1 MNMKVTY
8 ELTMNEDAV
17 TVISARC
24 ELPLYGRWTELVVT
38 SYALHE
44 HDYCTM
50 TAVNF
55 GFRPIPNSE
64 VRGSSFAACQ
74 NGLLGLSRGTGANRQ
89 QFEQALSVPKIV
101 GVLLD
106 YSDLNDG
113 GVPAGRTVTG
123 SILRRIESLVETARQ
138 KIRDGLAIDPEVRTM
153 ALNKLHDHYGEAT
166 AEAINTFLGQIDW
179 RLMLAK
185 SGCDDDQLN
194 VVEFAMGHNPPRF
207 LTIHDEPS
215 LDIPLIA
222 SAPLN
227 RFDRA
232 TIANI
237 KATALLRNVCGEKL
251 FNEFESTGQIT
262 VEEQGFKFEIKP
274 GEFVKTTDPN
284 GKTARLCIHTIGFA
298 CNPIDEV
305 VIAFLH
311 IKHKLA
317 AYLKE
322 AIVHGPQPGFSTK
335 LKDAA

>member
-1 MNMKVTY
+1 MKVTY

-17 TVISARC
+17 TVISAKC
-24 ELPLYGRWTELVVT
+24 QLPLYGRWTELVVT

-44 HDYCTM
+44 RDFTTM

-55 GFRPIPNSE
+55 GFRAIPNSE
-64 VRGSSFAACQ
+64 VRGDTFDASQ
-74 NGLLGLSRGTGANRQ
+74 NGMLNLSRGKGAMRQ
-89 QFEQALSVPKIV
+89 QFQQALHVPNIV
-101 GVLLD
+101 GNLLD

-123 SILRRIESLVETARQ
+123 SILRRIESIVETARQ
-138 KIRDGLAIDPEVRTM
+138 RIRDNMSTDPEVRAMT
-153 ALNKLHDHYGEAT
+153 LNLIDERYGDAT
-166 AEAINTFLGQIDW
+166 AKAITGFLGQIDW
-179 RLMLAK
+179 KLMLAK

-207 LTIHDEPS
+207 HKIHDEPS
-215 LDIPLIA
+215 VDIPLIA

-262 VEEQGFKFEIKP
+262 VNEQGYEFVIKP
-274 GEFVKTTDPN
+274 GEFVGTTDPN
-284 GKTARLCIHTIGFA
+284 GKTARLCIHTIGFQ

-311 IKHKLA
+311 IRHKLA
-317 AYLKE
+317 AYLHE
-322 AIVHGPQPGFSTK
+322 AIVHSPQQGFTTK
-335 LKDAA
+335 LAKAA